1 MTASSSFILQK
12 KLVFHFHMCHTLSIS
27 TYQHQ
32 YYQQL
37 LPIST
42 FHWLPN
48 KHGGNTRECNVLH
61 NNIYG
66 KNEFS
71 LCFGF
76 VEHSQLSIQT
86 IIIGRVE
93 NSENSEVFSEI
104 FKSKFSILAIGQN
117 RKLGMKK
124 TRNNI
129 SEVSKI
135 SEFSICHFFIFFL
148 IFSFFFYKCFSGSL
162 FYICN

>member
-1 MTASSSFILQK
+1 M
-12 KLVFHFHMCHTLSIS
+12 
-27 TYQHQ
+27 
-32 YYQQL
+32 
-37 LPIST
+37 
-42 FHWLPN
+42 
-48 KHGGNTRECNVLH
+48 LH

-117 RKLGMKK
+117 RKLRNKK
-124 TRNNI
+124 TWNNI
-129 SEVSKI
+129 SEI
-135 SEFSICHFFIFFL
+135 
-148 IFSFFFYKCFSGSL
+148 Y
-162 FYICN
+162 